1 MSRTVV
7 PHALAVVKH
16 AMELFKLIVLL
27 VKTDFSFLE
36 LNALTLAQLNSS
48 SNQRLKLVSAVMFP
62 AQSVMGNCQ
71 VTAAPAILDFILM
84 EQIAQPPVQMDTL
97 EMPLRGYAKVY

>member
-1 MSRTVV
+1 MGFTMMMSRTVV

-48 SNQRLKLVSAVMFP
+48 SNQRLKLVSAVMLP
-62 AQSVMGNCQ
+62 AQSATEVIVASAN
-71 VTAAPAILDFILM
+71 LDSIFL
-84 EQIAQPPVQMDTL
+84 EQIV
-97 EMPLRGYAKVY
+97 